1 MKNISRILTIAG
13 LSAVLLSS
21 AAQAYDNAYPM
32 SPERQRIHD
41 REAYWI
47 GKTSSNTSAVTKNH
61 DYDFAVTPQQRTAKR
76 SQEYFAKIGYKGGE
90 VKHFNRYTDVSEY
103 PFSCSVLSAERGGYV
118 FSSAACK

>member
-47 GKTSSNTSAVTKNH
+47 GKTSGGTGVVTQNP
-61 DYDFAVTPQQRTAKR
+61 DYVHLVTPQQRMAAR
-76 SQEYFAKIGYKGGE
+76 SDAYFKSIGYKGGE
-90 VKHFNRYTDVSEY
+90 VKPFNRYTDVSEY
-103 PFSCSVLSAERGGYV
+103 PFNCSVLSAERGGYV
-118 FSSAACK
+118 FSSAAC